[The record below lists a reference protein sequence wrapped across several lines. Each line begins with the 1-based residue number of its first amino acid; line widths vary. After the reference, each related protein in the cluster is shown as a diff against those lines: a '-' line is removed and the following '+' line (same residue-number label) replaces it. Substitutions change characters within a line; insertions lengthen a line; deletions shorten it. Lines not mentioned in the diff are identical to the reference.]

1 MRSNGLALGAL
12 IGAFLLLAA
21 PASAQ
26 TVDEGPD
33 PATIRVRFGPLWMN
47 PSIALPN
54 LGVDT
59 NVFNEPPSASPKTD
73 FTMTVVPKADLWLR
87 MGRTWLSGTIAEDVV
102 WYQQYE
108 TERSTNHLLAVVW
121 KAPLNRLATSVGASW
136 LSTSARPGFEI
147 DARVRRREPAV
158 TASVEVRG
166 FPKTFF
172 GARAAGRDVSYE
184 KYVYLGT
191 NLQEELDRTVTDGAI
206 TIRHE
211 LTPLTSVTLSA
222 GRSRQ
227 RFKSSSRRSESDDYT
242 LSFDFD
248 AAALLKGVAKVGYTD
263 YKPESAD
270 LPGYRGS
277 IAEINL
283 TYDLLNSTRFLVIVN
298 RSIDFSYDNDQPYY
312 VLTGTGGSIAQRI
325 AGPVDVVAR
334 ASDQRLRYQNRL
346 DDGPADPERTDR
358 VRSFGTGVGVR
369 IGGGDLRLGF
379 NIDRER
385 RTSVLP
391 EHEYEGL
398 KYGTSL
404 TYGL

>member
-211 LTPLTSVTLSA
+211 LTPL
-222 GRSRQ
+222 
-227 RFKSSSRRSESDDYT
+227 
-242 LSFDFD
+242 
-248 AAALLKGVAKVGYTD
+248 
-263 YKPESAD
+263 
-270 LPGYRGS
+270 
-277 IAEINL
+277 N
-283 TYDLLNSTRFLVIVN
+283 
-298 RSIDFSYDNDQPYY
+298 DNDQPYY